1 MKSNKFRVESL
12 ERILFEITAREP
24 VDIYG
29 WHIVDVHVRPLIN
42 PKGFLYKPRFSNCR
56 RKWSIEFPRR
66 PCNFFR
72 NMPCSRTSSKST
84 CPCRLWFFS
93 FHLTFYRFFFFIVQ
107 NGKKWLYN
115 NFLECNWKQEKACRK
130 KVYREM
136 FRKKKKEKWNQFI
149 RDKI

>member
-93 FHLTFYRFFFFIVQ
+93 FHLTFY
-107 NGKKWLYN
+107 GKKCITIFSNVIESKKRLV
-115 NFLECNWKQEKACRK
+115 ERK
-130 KVYREM
+130 LIKKCFE
-136 FRKKKKEKWNQFI
+136 KKKKKNEINSSEIKFNW
-149 RDKI
+149 

>member
-29 WHIVDVHVRPLIN
+29 WHIVDVHVCPLIN

-93 FHLTFYRFFFFIVQ
+93 FHLTFY
-107 NGKKWLYN
+107 GKKCITIFSNVIESKKRLV
-115 NFLECNWKQEKACRK
+115 ERK
-130 KVYREM
+130 LIKKCFE
-136 FRKKKKEKWNQFI
+136 KKKKKNEINSSEIKFNW
-149 RDKI
+149 